1 MHWDLQEMCFFG
13 CYRAR
18 IIFHYLAFM
27 DRWTEEQTIVALYY
41 YCIIPFNKATSSN
54 PTIAKISQL
63 MGRSHNSLKMK
74 IGNFGSLDPE
84 LRRRGIVG
92 LGNTSR
98 LDEQVWDE
106 YSQNWEKLASDAE
119 EILAKYRGQ
128 TVEESAEYDKEDL
141 PVGKERMA
149 FVKTRINQSFFRK
162 TILASYEN
170 KCAVTG
176 LPVQEL
182 LVASHIVPWA
192 KDEKNR
198 LNPTNGICL
207 NALHDRAFDKGLMTI
222 TPDYKIKIS
231 KYVLDFEENRPVRDS
246 LLSFEN
252 KEILLPSKFYPNKE
266 FLEYHN
272 NTVFVK

>member
-1 MHWDLQEMCFFG
+1 MAIDK
-13 CYRAR
+13 
-18 IIFHYLAFM
+18 
-27 DRWTEEQTIVALYY
+27 WTKEQTIVALYY
-41 YCIIPFNKATSSN
+41 YCIIPFNKATSTN
-54 PTIAKISQL
+54 PTIAKISKL

-84 LRRRGIVG
+84 LRKRGIVG
-92 LGNTSR
+92 LGNTSK

-106 YSQNWEKLASDAE
+106 YNQNWGKLVNDAE
-119 EILAKYRGQ
+119 SILARYKEQ
-128 TVEESAEYDKEDL
+128 PLEESAEYDRNDL
-141 PVGKERMA
+141 PEGKERMA
-149 FVKTRINQSFFRK
+149 FIKARINQSFFRK

-170 KCAVTG
+170 RCAVTG
-176 LPVQEL
+176 LPIKEL

-192 KDEKNR
+192 KDEQNR

-207 NALHDRAFDKGLMTI
+207 NALHDRAFDKGLITI
-222 TPDYKIKIS
+222 TPDFKIKIS
-231 KYVLDFEENRPVRDS
+231 KYVLDFEENKSAMDS